1 PRRAPPKKTRLPA
14 ASPNLKNN
22 SQLWLE
28 NNLPQ
33 ADDPYKRSPVSFLHG
48 NLNSRTAQKLP
59 PGKQKTARLS
69 TANTAWHRHQISRF
83 SVFRSLQDNRR
94 FPWPLPSQRSPPRAF
109 PAAAVLL

>member
-1 PRRAPPKKTRLPA
+1 VTPKTRHLA

-22 SQLWLE
+22 SHLWLE

-33 ADDPYKRSPVSFLHG
+33 ADDPYKRSPGIFLHG